1 MRKMSFVQKTVLVL
15 ALLGM
20 TGFNVLYSAPWVA
33 QACSCLNSNGT
44 TKCTGNCCG
53 GPGDTCDCYDTG
65 TDNCKAA
72 SEEEFNLN

>member
-1 MRKMSFVQKTVLVL
+1 MRKMTFAKKLVLVL

-33 QACSCLNSNGT
+33 QACSCTRADGT
-44 TKCTGNCCG
+44 TKCTGQCCG
-53 GPGDTCDCYDTG
+53 GPGDTCDCFDIG

-72 SEEEFNLN
+72 AEEFNLN